1 MHASFPYDGGRSS
14 GGGGGGGGG
23 GAGGGGGGG
32 RGVEYGAVRRPDAL
46 LPPPGLDQTDLV
58 LHSSLVDDPQVSDD
72 VRNRNIF
79 SLLSSLDASLPT
91 TTFSPAEDNT
101 RDVSANGG
109 ATITGDPLRNS
120 ARCAG
125 RFSTAAPRPRRLKR
139 LVSFEDISNN

>member
-23 GAGGGGGGG
+23 SGGGGGGG

-72 VRNRNIF
+72 VRNHNTF
-79 SLLSSLDASLPT
+79 SLLKYL
-91 TTFSPAEDNT
+91 
-101 RDVSANGG
+101 
-109 ATITGDPLRNS
+109 
-120 ARCAG
+120 
-125 RFSTAAPRPRRLKR
+125 
-139 LVSFEDISNN
+139 